1 MTVTHGYSALGY
13 QTKYLNGSAIL
24 DEATDTDAFGNV
36 TEQRFNNAAVR
47 TSRTFDTAM
56 GRLQTIQSGTSVLP
70 SSIQNLVYT
79 WQSNSS
85 LLGRRDNRSA
95 SDGSDDTQDAY
106 NYDQM
111 GRLFRQTTS
120 GAVSR
125 QLETLELGLTYDVY
139 GNLLAKRSD
148 VGADL
153 DVTGY
158 TYNTATK
165 PHRLSSVNIGGN
177 VNQLGYDDNGSIT
190 TYDAATGD
198 DTFLDYDGQ
207 NNVTRITV
215 GTTAS
220 TTTPKARDEFWYS
233 PDGARFLGRETW
245 NDNGTMRTAITTY
258 LGAFE
263 EVKPAL
269 NSGYNLFQRV
279 QITPTVQ
286 WTRRTTLAGGA
297 AWFYRLQHRDHLGSV
312 DAITDSAGTLVLGAA
327 NRLSFDPFGGRRAKT
342 WASDIT
348 LAEMQAILAID
359 YEDEQSPRGFT
370 DHEMLNR
377 TGFIHMNGRVYDPRI
392 GRFVSADPIVQA
404 PTFSQSYNRYAY
416 VMNNPLAYTDPSGF
430 YNLPPNA
437 TVYLYNGGEA
447 GGGQNGERS
456 DQIHCDEIASSAACY
471 EFDSYR
477 EFRDVIQKP
486 VNDLIRTLTTAEAV
500 SAATVHALD
509 VADAARVA
517 TREQVDALPLDFDRV
532 YENADAWDTG
542 SIPYTSWKFPLFFG

>member
-1 MTVTHGYSALGY
+1 MTVTHGYSTLGY
-13 QTKYLNGSAIL
+13 LTKYLNGSAIL

-95 SDGSDDTQDAY
+95 SISTDDTQDAY

-111 GRLFRQTTS
+111 GRMFRQTTN

-125 QLETLELGLTYDVY
+125 EVNTIQSGTGLTYDVF
-139 GNLLAKRSD
+139 GNLLSKNST
-148 VGADL
+148 VSGDL
-153 DVTGY
+153 NVTAY
-158 TYNTATK
+158 SYNESTK
-165 PHRLSSVNIGGN
+165 PHKLSSVSIGGN
-177 VNQLGYDDNGSIT
+177 VNALSYDGNGSIT
-190 TYDAATGD
+190 TYNATTGD
-198 DTFLDYDGQ
+198 DTFLEYDGQ

-245 NDNGTMRTAITTY
+245 NDSGTMRTAITTY

-312 DAITDSAGTLVLGAA
+312 DAITDSAGMLVSGAA
-327 NRLSFDPFGGRRAKT
+327 NRLSFDPFGGRRAKS
-342 WASDIT
+342 WGSDIPVKP
-348 LAEMQAILAID
+348 
-359 YEDEQSPRGFT
+359 EDTPRS
-370 DHEMLNR
+370 L
-377 TGFIHMNGRVYDPRI
+377 
-392 GRFVSADPIVQA
+392 
-404 PTFSQSYNRYAY
+404 
-416 VMNNPLAYTDPSGF
+416 
-430 YNLPPNA
+430 
-437 TVYLYNGGEA
+437 
-447 GGGQNGERS
+447 ER
-456 DQIHCDEIASSAACY
+456 
-471 EFDSYR
+471 
-477 EFRDVIQKP
+477 
-486 VNDLIRTLTTAEAV
+486 L
-500 SAATVHALD
+500 
-509 VADAARVA
+509 
-517 TREQVDALPLDFDRV
+517 
-532 YENADAWDTG
+532 
-542 SIPYTSWKFPLFFG
+542 